1 MTYNPADL
9 IDLMA
14 YWTAH
19 GGVNLGIKGDASH
32 VTKARSYHLG
42 ADQLTDYTYSGSTA
56 RDKAGLATWPNA
68 ASAVDLGELGGSIVG
83 LRRFSG
89 WFVGRCRANAPGTS
103 DVRDFIYSLD
113 GVTVLRW
120 DRERGVA
127 STPRAGEADTSHLK
141 HSHISFYRDS
151 RERDKT
157 PLFRPYFEEDDVQIT
172 EVNAEDWKPGPATAP
187 QRRPI
192 RATPDRAGGVIV
204 GWVEV
209 GEIIRTIAEAKTD
222 DGNVWR
228 LTERAQD
235 PGWLLRSDFVALVQG
250 GDAALHAQFD
260 AFMARVPPVECP
272 PAVDCAPLVNAARQE
287 GATAGLRDGAR
298 AVKDAAVNAAVLLG
312 G

>member
-9 IDLMA
+9 TTLMA
-14 YWTAH
+14 YWTAS

-56 RDKAGLATWPNA
+56 RDKAGIAKWPNA

-89 WFVGRCRANAPGTS
+89 WFVERCRANAPGTS

-127 STPRAGEADTSHLK
+127 SAPKAGEADTSHRK

-151 RERDKT
+151 RERDKVG
-157 PLFRPYFEEDDVQIT
+157 LFRPYFEEDAVIT
-172 EVNAEDWKPGPATAP
+172 EVNAEDWTPGPATAP

-192 RATPDRAGGVIV
+192 RATPDRKTGVIV
-204 GWVEV
+204 GYIEV
-209 GEIIRTIAEAKTD
+209 AEIVRTIAEAKTA

-250 GDAALHAQFD
+250 GDAKLHAQFD
-260 AFMARVPPVECP
+260 AFMART
-272 PAVDCAPLVNAARQE
+272 PAPEPIDCTPLVNAARQE
-287 GATAGLRDGAR
+287 GVTAGLRDGAR
-298 AVKDAAVNAAVLLG
+298 AVKAAAVNEAAKYG

>member
-9 IDLMA
+9 TALMA
-14 YWTAH
+14 YWTGQ
-19 GGVNLGIKGDASH
+19 GGDNLGIKGDASH

-42 ADQLTDYTYSGSTA
+42 ADQLTDYSYSGSTA
-56 RDKAGLATWPNA
+56 RDKAGIAIWPNA

-89 WFVGRCRANAPGTS
+89 WFVERCRANAPGTS

-127 STPRAGEADTSHLK
+127 SAPKAGEADSSHLK

-157 PLFRPYFEEDDVQIT
+157 LLFRAYFEEDAVIT
-172 EVNAEDWKPGPATAP
+172 EVNAEDWKPGPAAAP
-187 QRRPI
+187 ARRPI
-192 RATPDRAGGVIV
+192 RATPDRQSGVIV
-204 GWVEV
+204 GYVEV
-209 GEIIRTIAEAKTD
+209 GEIVRTIAEAKTA

-235 PGWLLRSDFVALVQG
+235 PGWLLRSDFDPLVAG
-250 GDAALHAQFD
+250 GDAKLHAQFD
-260 AFMARVPPVECP
+260 AFMARVPAVECP
-272 PAVDCAPLVNAARQE
+272 PVVDCAPLVNAARQE
-287 GATAGLRDGAR
+287 GTDDGLRDGAR
-298 AVKDAAVNAAVLLG
+298 AVKDAAVNEAAKYG

>member
-1 MTYNPADL
+1 MTFAPPTLVALGKYLVVNGA
-9 IDLMA
+9 
-14 YWTAH
+14 
-19 GGVNLGIKGDASH
+19 VNLGIVGDTAH
-32 VTKARSYHLG
+32 QTTGTSYHLG
-42 ADQLTDYTYSGSTA
+42 QSQL
-56 RDKAGLATWPNA
+56 KAGAYSTTSPRDREPALTEA
-68 ASAVDLGELGGSIVG
+68 ASAIDIGKVGGTLAGLQKLSNWLARECANRAVDTLDIREVIWS
-83 LRRFSG
+83 
-89 WFVGRCRANAPGTS
+89 PQGT
-103 DVRDFIYSLD
+103 
-113 GVTVLRW
+113 TVVRW
-120 DRERGVA
+120 DREGIPPTTG
-127 STPRAGEADTSHLK
+127 SDSHLT
-141 HSHISFYRDS
+141 HTHVSYFRDS
-151 RERDKT
+151 EFRDHT
-157 PLFRPYFEEDDVQIT
+157 ALFRRYFEEQDVTIT

-192 RATPDRAGGVIV
+192 RSTPDRAAGVIV

-209 GEIIRTIAEAKTD
+209 GEIVRTIAEAKTD

-272 PAVDCAPLVNAARQE
+272 PAIDCTPLVNVARQE
-287 GATAGLRDGAR
+287 GTEAGLRDGAR